1 MQLNGLI
8 LLNRVKTGI
17 PGLDD
22 LIEGG
27 FPESSSILL
36 TGASGTGKTIFC
48 LEYLYKGAT
57 LYGEPGMYATLEEG
71 PHNLWWNM
79 QRFRW
84 NFLPLQKDNKIQILK
99 FDPRPDDAD
108 LDAQLTKIVDKARE
122 MGAKRLVIDSI
133 TALMFWT
140 DKPEKVR
147 YSIYNLIDQLRSI
160 NCTTILTCET
170 KGGKSEISRFGV
182 EEFLTDGVVQLFF
195 TPPNRSAFVRKMRG
209 TNHSKGIH
217 PIVINEEGISINA
230 KEEMVWESIK
240 D

>member
-1 MQLNGLI
+1 LI
-8 LLNRVKTGI
+8 ILNRVKTGI
-17 PGLDD
+17 PGLDE

-36 TGASGTGKTIFC
+36 AGSSGTGKTIFC
-48 LEYLYKGAT
+48 LEYLYKGAID
-57 LYGEPGMYATLEEG
+57 YDEPGMYATLEEG

-99 FDPRPDDAD
+99 FDPRPDDTD
-108 LDAQLTKIVDKARE
+108 MDAQLSKIVEKAHE

-140 DKPEKVR
+140 QKSEKVR
-147 YSIYNLIDQLRSI
+147 YSIYNLVDQLRSI
-160 NCTTILTCET
+160 NCTTVLTCET
-170 KGGKSEISRFGV
+170 TGGKSAVSRFGV
-182 EEFLTDGVVQLFF
+182 EEFLTDGVIQLFF
-195 TPPNRSAFVRKMRG
+195 NPPNRAAFIRKMRG
-209 TNHSKGIH
+209 TDHSKKIH
-217 PIVINEEGISINA
+217 PLDINENGISIDPR
-230 KEEMVWESIK
+230 EEIVWESIK